1 MKRYICSTCH
11 QHFMGV
17 QCENCSDNQRTH
29 LAPKRLGL
37 ALLLG
42 LGLSAC
48 AKNKSSTGLSDE
60 LTGQP
65 AVESE
70 EKVETEAEVD
80 EPTESSKNKPAES
93 SSKTDNTDAKEKE
106 TADQKPK

>member
-1 MKRYICSTCH
+1 MKLYICSTCH
-11 QHFMGV
+11 QHFMEA
-17 QCENCSDNQRTH
+17 QCDNCVDIKNAHS
-29 LAPKRLGL
+29 APKTLGM

-48 AKNKSSTGLSDE
+48 AKNKSSTGLNDE
-60 LTGQP
+60 LTAQP

-70 EKVETEAEVD
+70 EKVETEAAVD

-93 SSKTDNTDAKEKE
+93 TEESAKTDNTDAKE
-106 TADQKPK
+106 